1 MDDRITGVM
10 VYYYFVC
17 RRKLWYFCH
26 DINMENENEYVMIG
40 RILDETSYKRDD
52 KHVNIDNVIN
62 IDFIR
67 EHKEI
72 HEIKK
77 SKAIEEAGIWQT
89 KYYLYYLK
97 QRGVTQLKAKI
108 DYPLLRKNIV
118 VELSAE
124 DEEKMRGVL
133 DDIILVKKRET
144 VPQLEKKK
152 ICKKCAYYDLCFI

>member
-17 RRKLWYFCH
+17 HRKLWYFCH
-26 DINMENENEYVMIG
+26 DINMESENENVQIG
-40 RILDETSYKRDD
+40 KLLDETSYKRTD

-77 SKAIEEAGIWQT
+77 SRAIEEAGIWQT

-97 QRGVTQLKAKI
+97 QKGVDHLKAKI
-108 DYPLLRKNIV
+108 DYPLIRKNIII
-118 VELSAE
+118 ELIPE
-124 DEEKMRGVL
+124 DEEKMKSILEEIQKIKKSGDIPLL
-133 DDIILVKKRET
+133 DE
-144 VPQLEKKK
+144 KK
-152 ICKKCAYYDLCFI
+152 ICKKCAYYDLCFV

>member
-1 MDDRITGVM
+1 MTGLQA
-10 VYYYFVC
+10 
-17 RRKLWYFCH
+17 LWFIIILCAAESFGTFA
-26 DINMENENEYVMIG
+26 MTSTWRMKMRMIG